1 MARSGGANSHGAI
14 GSGSVNGKRRQ
25 LTRSR
30 RARASAYR
38 PQAKIFRVGRAI
50 SRVATNYSPF
60 PMNIRASVFA
70 AWNADWLCVAS
81 WIGNHAIKRG
91 VGACVVSV

>member
-1 MARSGGANSHGAI
+1 MARSGGANSPGAI

-25 LTRSR
+25 LTRMR

-38 PQAKIFRVGRAI
+38 PQAKIFRARHAI
-50 SRVATNYSPF
+50 GRVATRFSPF
-60 PMNIRASVFA
+60 RMNIRASVFA
-70 AWNADWLCVAS
+70 AWNADWLYVAF

-91 VGACVVSV
+91 VGTCVVSA